1 MCFWDNSMFNS
12 KSFKLILSFLISG
25 GLIYWIY
32 KSTNWQEVGTSFE
45 AVKDRWYYIIPA
57 VLVFLF
63 HYVVRALRWEYL
75 LGIHTSFLARFNA
88 IQFGNFTTYM
98 LPGRAGEFLRPLY
111 LCKKEGL
118 SYPSTFVSIVTE
130 RFFDLIMALMCF
142 AVMLLL
148 IDVPKDSWIY
158 KGAPLLVVLAI
169 AIFTFIVLAI
179 FYEKFLLK
187 IFYFFEKFF
196 PKKLFSKL
204 ESIVNEVIEGV
215 KPLKKPKNFII
226 TTLYSALVWIS
237 TVGFYYAFL
246 FLFYD
251 APSLKLALAV
261 VVCIAFAVAAPSVPG
276 FVGVF
281 QVACIAAFAL
291 CSEPKET
298 AVTYSIVS
306 HLSHY
311 FVFVVYGLILIA
323 KNGVGLLDRKNID
336 KNQANC

>member
-1 MCFWDNSMFNS
+1 MLKS
-12 KSFKLILSFLISG
+12 KSFKLLISFIISG
-25 GLIYWIY
+25 GLIFWIY
-32 KSTNWQEVGTSFE
+32 KTTNWQDVGTSFE

-57 VLVFLF
+57 VAVFMF
-63 HYVVRALRWEYL
+63 HYVIRSLRWEYL

-130 RFFDLIMALMCF
+130 RFFDLIMALICF
-142 AVMLLL
+142 AVMLLV

-158 KGAPLLVVLAI
+158 KGVPLLVILAV

-179 FYEKFLLK
+179 FYEKILLK
-187 IFYFFEKFF
+187 IFYFFKNLF
-196 PKKLFSKL
+196 PKKIFATL

-215 KPLKKPKNFII
+215 KPLKNPKNFII

-246 FLFYD
+246 FLFFD

-281 QVACIAAFAL
+281 QVACVAAFAL
-291 CSEPKET
+291 CGESKET

-311 FVFVVYGLILIA
+311 LVFVIYGVILIA
-323 KNGVGLLDRKNID
+323 KNGVSLFDREKIE
-336 KNQANC
+336 QES